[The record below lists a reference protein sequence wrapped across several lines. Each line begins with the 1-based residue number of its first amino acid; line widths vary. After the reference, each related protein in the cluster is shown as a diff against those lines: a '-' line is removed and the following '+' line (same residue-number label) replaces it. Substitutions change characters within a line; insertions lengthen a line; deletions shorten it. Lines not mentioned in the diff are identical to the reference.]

1 MLGCMQ
7 GFSGWIG
14 RLLAWPHKRLVLL
27 PMAAGLLLAANDVS
41 GLGNP
46 PNGSTSAPVAT
57 PAVANVAA
65 DLANDDSVTA
75 DSRRHTL
82 AALVSQMRDEDGKIG
97 RQLGCLAN
105 AVYFEARGEPLEGQL
120 AVAQT
125 IINRVESGRYASTIC
140 GVIAQRGQFGFGR
153 AKARRNGQDWETALA
168 IARIASH
175 DMWDDMAAGAM
186 NFHANWVR
194 PGWDRDDRITRIG
207 NHIFYR

>member
-1 MLGCMQ
+1 MLVDCMQ
-7 GFSGWIG
+7 DFSFWIK
-14 RLLAWPHKRLVLL
+14 RMLALPQKRLVLL
-27 PMAAGLLLAANDVS
+27 PLAAGLLLAANDVS
-41 GLGNP
+41 SMGNQVQP
-46 PNGSTSAPVAT
+46 APQ
-57 PAVANVAA
+57 PAIAAVPASLAA
-65 DLANDDSVTA
+65 DDAVTA
-75 DSRRHTL
+75 DTRRQTL
-82 AALVSQMRDEDGKIG
+82 AALVSQLRDDDRRVD

-140 GVIAQRGQFGFGR
+140 AVIAQRGQFGFGR
-153 AKARRNGQDWETALA
+153 AKARRDGMDWDTAVA

-175 DMWDDMAAGAM
+175 DMWDDVAAGAM

-194 PGWDRDDRITRIG
+194 PGWDRDDRIARIG